1 MFPAAAARRLYRLP
15 LFLLLV
21 EWHVLLHTCSA
32 TQQRRL
38 LQEPPPPPY
47 SSEADV
53 SNEADFLAALGTPSV
68 EVRQTDTRHVA
79 CGCRIATCLG
89 QFVSVTGFVD
99 LQVWVDTV

>member
-21 EWHVLLHTCSA
+21 EWRVLLHTCSA

-68 EVRQTDTRHVA
+68 EVRPSDRATRVAVVFCLVLASVLRCVWLGEGLHV
-79 CGCRIATCLG
+79 
-89 QFVSVTGFVD
+89 FVP
-99 LQVWVDTV
+99 QP